1 MDNLHI
7 WEKVKVVPSAAMKTI
22 GGGRL
27 KGMSDINPVW
37 RMKTLTEQFGPCGI
51 GWKYEIVNKWLEKG
65 SGEEVVAFVDINLYV
80 KVDEVWSEAIPG
92 TGGNSFVTKEK
103 NGLYTSDECYK
114 MALTDAI
121 SVSCK
126 ALGIGA
132 DVYWDKDRT
141 KYSDKP
147 APPQQQ
153 KPVDKFAPDKDYDKA
168 LKALFAKGKELGFST
183 EEMKD
188 RLALWYQKESTKDL
202 TAAQLQEFRQ
212 KLIDEKKGVTV

>member
-7 WEKVKVVPSAAMKTI
+7 WEKVKAVPPAAMKTI

-80 KVDEVWSEAIPG
+80 KIDEVWSEAIPG

-103 NGLYTSDECYK
+103 SGTHTSDECYK

-132 DVYWDKDRT
+132 DVYWDKDKT
-141 KYSDKP
+141 KYSNKTDT
-147 APPQQQ
+147 PPGENQPQQ
-153 KPVDKFAPDKDYDKA
+153 KPQPSGDLVCADCGAEIAKAVKVFSERKFGKA
-168 LKALFAKGKELGFST
+168 LCLEC
-183 EEMKD
+183 
-188 RLALWYQKESTKDL
+188 QKKN
-202 TAAQLQEFRQ
+202 
-212 KLIDEKKGVTV
+212 G